1 MLKKSIKTS
10 IAVKVFSVTAFAL
23 MGMWIIPAQ
32 AHTIIAE
39 NNTSISV
46 DISTNDITQIAVE
59 NDRINLLRGTAGA
72 YTASN
77 DIAEGA
83 IFIKPTI
90 NQSASLKI
98 CPVSSKT
105 KNKTQSKK
113 QKHCSHAFKKYVNP
127 KPFYVFISTEKG
139 HYYVLLLTPNPSLH
153 ADIVLLK
160 PKEAET
166 AAAKAWENSETYP
179 HTLIGL
185 VTALIHQQAPSGYTQ
200 TVFKKPQEFSLGK
213 TLILKRIERYTG
225 DKLNADIYQVINH
238 AHDKISLTEK
248 EFYQPGD
255 HAIYLQQSSLA
266 PGQSTQLIKV
276 ISHE

>member
-10 IAVKVFSVTAFAL
+10 IAIKVFNVTAFAL

-46 DISTNDITQIAVE
+46 DISTNDITRIAVE

-72 YTASN
+72 YTVSN

-83 IFIKPTI
+83 IFIKPAI
-90 NQSASLKI
+90 NQPTSSKI
-98 CPVSSKT
+98 CPISSKT
-105 KNKTQSKK
+105 KNQNQSKK
-113 QKHCSHAFKKYVNP
+113 QKHCDHAFKKSIKS
-127 KPFYVFISTEKG
+127 KPFYVFISTEQG
-139 HYYVLLLTPNPSLH
+139 HHYVLLLKPNQSLQ
-153 ADIVLLK
+153 ADILLLK
-160 PKEAET
+160 PKEAAT
-166 AAAKAWENSETYP
+166 AAAKAWENSETYS
-179 HTLIGL
+179 HTLIRL
-185 VTALIHQQAPSGYTQ
+185 VTALIQQQAPSGYTQ
-200 TVFKKPQEFSLGK
+200 TIFKKPQEFSLGK

-238 AHDKISLTEK
+238 AHGKISLTEK
-248 EFYQPGD
+248 EFYQSGD
-255 HAIYLQQSSLA
+255 RAIYLQQSNLA
-266 PGQSTQLIKV
+266 SGQSTQLIKV